1 MSDYRSEYEKY
12 YKNIMKQ
19 GKNTNV
25 KTYLPSKT
33 KNTSLN
39 NIYGSRGNEVKSKST
54 TLTTKFIRQ
63 LIASLML
70 LILIF
75 SFKVIPLSKA
85 KQLYIISKNMINQNI
100 NYSNVIQTINTLKS
114 LNVKEKAE
122 EYMNVFKTKTKEIG
136 ETSVKEKIKDKYCLP
151 VLASYMKLQGDIKGV
166 LIQGQEGQ
174 QVVCSM
180 DGVVRKISND
190 EGCQNI
196 LIDHGNGIETY
207 YGMLKNSNMAE
218 GDQVK
223 KGEYLGDCN
232 KISGSGKSGVI
243 FKFIYMGKEQDPTE
257 YLDFSNLQN
266 V

>member
-25 KTYLPSKT
+25 KTYLPSKG
-33 KNTSLN
+33 KNISLN
-39 NIYGSRGNEVKSKST
+39 NICGSMGNEVKNKTT

-63 LIASLML
+63 LIASL
-70 LILIF
+70 ILITLMF
-75 SFKVIPLSKA
+75 SFKVISLSKN
-85 KQLYIISKNMINQNI
+85 KELYIVSKNIINQNI
-100 NYSNVIQTINTLKS
+100 TYSNVIQTINSLKG

-122 EYMNVFKTKTKEIG
+122 EYINVFKTKTKEIG
-136 ETSVKEKIKDKYCLP
+136 KISVKEKIKDKYCLP

-180 DGVVRKISND
+180 DGVVRKVSND

-196 LIDHGNGIETY
+196 LIDHGDGIETY
-207 YGMLKNSNMAE
+207 YGVLKNSNIVE

-232 KISGSGKSGVI
+232 KISGSGKNGVI